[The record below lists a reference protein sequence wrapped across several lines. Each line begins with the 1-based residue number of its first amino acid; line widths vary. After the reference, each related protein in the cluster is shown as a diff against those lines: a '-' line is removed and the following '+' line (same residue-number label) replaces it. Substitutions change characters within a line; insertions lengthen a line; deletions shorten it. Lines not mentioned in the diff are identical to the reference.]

1 MAATQDIESDHSDD
15 RHGEGVLAA
24 LSYELQ
30 SAERTLAADTRRN
43 AGNMRASLTTLALT
57 LVISVAMGVA
67 AWAFLTSLEIVTGV
81 RGRHGWLLLLLPAVG
96 VGTAWVYRNH
106 GLRSARGN
114 NLVIDSALGGTPIH
128 ARMAF
133 LTFACSVATHLV
145 GGSAGREGTAVQ
157 IGGTIAS
164 NVAERF
170 GVKSARTRQD
180 LMLAGVSAAFGGVF
194 GTPLA
199 GAFFGMEVCT
209 VGKLNYSAGIYCLIA
224 SFTGNAVADALG
236 IARESFHIASIP
248 PMDAASVILVVAC
261 ACVFGLVAR
270 LFSLAIRSV
279 KRLYGT
285 RVKNYLVAALV
296 GSLALCAVYFA
307 FSWQRYAG
315 LSSWLVEAG
324 FEGRTSLL
332 DPVAKLICTALTL
345 GAGFQGGEVTPLFA
359 IGASLGG
366 WLGVA
371 IGFDPSFMA
380 ALGMLGMF
388 GAALNVPITT
398 IMLAIDM
405 FGGAGAPYFVILAFV
420 SYLVEGHRG
429 VYPAQRI
436 VTPKRRSLT
445 PDTGDTLEAAIARH
459 HQAAGADE
467 APGGQA

>member
-307 FSWQRYAG
+307 FSWQRYTG

-405 FGGAGAPYFVILAFV
+405 FGGAGAPYFVIVAFV